1 MRPIAAARKVYD
13 NMYGFFI
20 SRVRENLHIVLCM
33 SPVGPSLRVRMRMF
47 PSLVNCCTINWVDP
61 WPEDALLSVS
71 MDQLKDLELPDLHGE
86 EAKKTRDKFAYMC
99 RDVHMNVIE
108 IADDFMDSL
117 GRKVYITPK
126 SYLDNIGLFFKL
138 LGNKQEEVSFNKK
151 RYSSGVNML
160 VKTNED
166 VGQMQIDL
174 TALKP
179 VLERKKI
186 ESEELMIVVEKD
198 SEEANK
204 VKEVVQVE
212 EAEVNAQAQEIA
224 KVQET
229 AQEALDEA
237 MPALQEALKAL
248 DMINKGD
255 ITEVRSFPSPP
266 PLVKYTLETICI
278 LL

>member
-1 MRPIAAARKVYD
+1 
-13 NMYGFFI
+13 
-20 SRVRENLHIVLCM
+20 
-33 SPVGPSLRVRMRMF
+33 
-47 PSLVNCCTINWVDP
+47 
-61 WPEDALLSVS
+61 
-71 MDQLKDLELPDLHGE
+71 
-86 EAKKTRDKFAYMC
+86 
-99 RDVHMNVIE
+99 
-108 IADDFMDSL
+108 
-117 GRKVYITPK
+117 
-126 SYLDNIGLFFKL
+126 
-138 LGNKQEEVSFNKK
+138 
-151 RYSSGVNML
+151 ML